1 MLSKFLAVIIGYLFG
16 NFISAMFVG
25 EYYLHK
31 DPTKY
36 GSGNPGTA
44 NMGAVFGK
52 KAGIL
57 TCIGDLLK
65 TLLAICLVYVIY
77 HQHLLTAYTGLG
89 VVLGHC
95 FPVFNHFK
103 GGKAVAVT
111 AMVTVLYDWRAGLIT
126 LLIALVLTAIMQ
138 NLTIPPLVFMLSFS
152 IYQLTRSLEPG
163 LVFLIMTAVM
173 AFKFRYDIWD
183 FFTGRGKRVDILYTI
198 KKKLGILK

>member
-1 MLSKFLAVIIGYLFG
+1 M
-16 NFISAMFVG
+16 
-25 EYYLHK
+25 
-31 DPTKY
+31 
-36 GSGNPGTA
+36 
-44 NMGAVFGK
+44 
-52 KAGIL
+52 
-57 TCIGDLLK
+57 
-65 TLLAICLVYVIY
+65 
-77 HQHLLTAYTGLG
+77 LTAYTGLG

-138 NLTIPPLVFMLSFS
+138 NLTIPPLVFILSFS
-152 IYQLTRSLEPG
+152 IYQLTKSLEPG

-173 AFKFRYDIWD
+173 AFKFRYDIRD
-183 FFTGRGKRVDILYTI
+183 FFTGHGKRVDILYTI

>member
-25 EYYLHK
+25 KYYLHK

-44 NMGAVFGK
+44 NIGAVFGK

-77 HQHLLTAYTGLG
+77 HQHLLTVYTGLG

-103 GGKAVAVT
+103 GGKAVAVM
-111 AMVTVLYDWRAGLIT
+111 AMTTVLYDTKAGLIT
-126 LLIALVLTAIMQ
+126 LLIALFLTAVMQ
-138 NLTIPPLVFMLSFS
+138 NLTIPPLVFMLLFSFYELS
-152 IYQLTRSLEPG
+152 KSVEAGVI
-163 LVFLIMTAVM
+163 FLIITGIM
-173 AFKFRYDIWD
+173 AYKFKKDIYD
-183 FFTGRGKRVDILYTI
+183 FFTGHGKRVDILYSI